1 MLGTG
6 RRGAVECIGEAPNRG
21 CCAARHHHQP
31 QVKPN
36 QPRQARVLPNEG
48 MAGLHDASLLT
59 EAWTPLRHVPPIDGR
74 CAPGPAFDL
83 VEHQGVAMHGNHI
96 DFMTMPS
103 PVSRMNAVAFLFQ
116 RVRHP
121 MFPERA
127 NPGAAFQNHGATFGL
142 PVERRREEWT
152 DDGWD
157 LISAARTRWSR

>member
-6 RRGAVECIGEAPNRG
+6 RRGAVERIGEAPNRG

-31 QVKPN
+31 EVKPDR
-36 QPRQARVLPNEG
+36 PWQAGVLSNER
-48 MAGLHDASLLT
+48 MTGLHDASLLM
-59 EAWTPLRHVPPIDGR
+59 EAWTPLPHVPPIDGR

-103 PVSRMNAVAFLFQ
+103 PVPCEDAVTFAFQ
-116 RVRHP
+116 RVCHP
-121 MFPERA
+121 MLPECA

-142 PVERRREEWT
+142 PTEGGREELT
-152 DDGWD
+152 CDGRG
-157 LISAARTRWSR
+157 LISATRTPWSR

>member
-6 RRGAVECIGEAPNRG
+6 RRDPIKRIGESPTHG
-21 CCAARHHHQP
+21 CRAALHHHQP
-31 QVKPN
+31 QVKPD

-74 CAPGPAFDL
+74 CAPGSAFDL

-96 DFMTMPS
+96 NCMAMPS
-103 PVSRMNAVAFLFQ
+103 PVPREDAVSFLFQ
-116 RVRHP
+116 SVRHP

-152 DDGWD
+152 DDGRD
-157 LISAARTRWSR
+157 LISATRTRWSR